1 MKNKNYIT
9 KYLIII
15 LPLLFINLN
24 AQDQA
29 DPVEETTATE
39 EVESTEAAAEATA
52 EAEETESIEATP
64 EVEEFV
70 VKESS
75 GFNLGFTSSI
85 GFVNGA
91 LITNTPAGG
100 SLVINTPYGF
110 NLGGLGI
117 NISLVSPR
125 SLF

>member
-52 EAEETESIEATP
+52 EAEETESTEATAEEVAVTD
-64 EVEEFV
+64 EVEELV
-70 VKESS
+70 VKKK
-75 GFNLGFTSSI
+75 NL
-85 GFVNGA
+85 V
-91 LITNTPAGG
+91 LVLVLLQVLVLYLVRH
-100 SLVINTPYGF
+100 SLAYPQAQQLSLLH
-110 NLGGLGI
+110 LGDL
-117 NISLVSPR
+117 S
-125 SLF
+125 

>member
-39 EVESTEAAAEATA
+39 EVAVAD
-52 EAEETESIEATP
+52 
-64 EVEEFV
+64 EVEELV
-70 VKESS
+70 VKEE
-75 GFNLGFTSSI
+75 LGF
-85 GFVNGA
+85 
-91 LITNTPAGG
+91 
-100 SLVINTPYGF
+100 
-110 NLGGLGI
+110 
-117 NISLVSPR
+117 
-125 SLF
+125 